1 MLLAFKKNKEIKNYD
16 DLLKT
21 LPKNI
26 NQVLNQACIR
36 NTNLSPEK
44 LSHLVSRYS
53 HFLCYRQSLL
63 PDFLSNLLKKI
74 DYFDARLASRRKTL
88 GLEQISLYPKG
99 KYIGFISEIMER
111 KLKDLGVK
119 FVNSNEI
126 KISRS
131 GDVIKINYN
140 EHSAITDYIFI
151 VTELDNAL
159 NLFNDEITKKK
170 NNHYV
175 SQILY
180 YFATNKLFSKYQYVH
195 GNDINIKINRA
206 TNLSLYGEK
215 TEKNE
220 FVISAEVPTKIN
232 SDIWNKSDEY
242 KDHIWNELKKMKMVD
257 LDQNMKII
265 RYLLEKTLSVPLVD
279 FEDTLKKLSLLINE
293 KYMGKIYLPG
303 MGTFTRNI
311 FMESLNTIF
320 NNEK

>member
-1 MLLAFKKNKEIKNYD
+1 MRFNTHNKKILENLVGEENLLILVTEQLHILIIKFILTMEYLIGKARGIIFSLISLFQYLLLAFKKNKEIKNYD

-26 NQVLNQACIR
+26 NQILNQACIR
-36 NTNLSPEK
+36 NTNLSPDK

-74 DYFDARLASRRKTL
+74 DYFDAELASRRKTL

-99 KYIGFISEIMER
+99 KYIGFVSEIMER

-131 GDVIKINYN
+131 GDVMKINYN

-159 NLFNDEITKKK
+159 NLLMMKLQKK

-180 YFATNKLFSKYQYVH
+180 YFCHK
-195 GNDINIKINRA
+195 
-206 TNLSLYGEK
+206 
-215 TEKNE
+215 
-220 FVISAEVPTKIN
+220 
-232 SDIWNKSDEY
+232 
-242 KDHIWNELKKMKMVD
+242 
-257 LDQNMKII
+257 
-265 RYLLEKTLSVPLVD
+265 
-279 FEDTLKKLSLLINE
+279 
-293 KYMGKIYLPG
+293 
-303 MGTFTRNI
+303 
-311 FMESLNTIF
+311 
-320 NNEK
+320 